1 MIQLNLL
8 YKHFMLVEVF
18 KNVKKYLVNYCIGQ
32 LLSMKSQSISSN
44 ETITTSQIL
53 FKNKRTE
60 NK

>member
-1 MIQLNLL
+1 
-8 YKHFMLVEVF
+8 MLVEVF